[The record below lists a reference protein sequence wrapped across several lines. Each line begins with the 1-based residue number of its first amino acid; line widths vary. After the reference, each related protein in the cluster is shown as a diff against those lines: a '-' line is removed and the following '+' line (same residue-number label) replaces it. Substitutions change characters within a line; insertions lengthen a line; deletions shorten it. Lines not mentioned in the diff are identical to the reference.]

1 MVEEQLRARGVKND
15 RVLDAM
21 MTIPRERFVPPGQR
35 GQAYED
41 RALPIGQ
48 GQTIS
53 QPFIV
58 AYMTAQLEPWP
69 NHRVLEIGTGTGY
82 QTAILAMLSG
92 HVYTIERITALQQDG
107 IEVLAS
113 LNLHNIT
120 FATGDGSVG
129 LIDTAPYDRILVTA
143 AAPKVPGPLIDQLV
157 DGGCLVV
164 PVGTTKEQTLI
175 RVVRKGKR
183 TIETRML
190 GCRFVKLI
198 GTEGWSANEV

>member
-1 MVEEQLRARGVKND
+1 MVDEQLRARGVKND

-35 GQAYED
+35 AKAYED

-92 HVYTIERITALQQDG
+92 HVYTIERITALQQDA

-198 GTEGWSANEV
+198 GTEGWSADEV

>member
-1 MVEEQLRARGVKND
+1 MVQEQLRSRGVKND

-35 GQAYED
+35 AKAYED